1 MAGRCSLYIVP
12 TLIAR
17 MLLGLALVLQGQAAV
32 AGATAMAASGA
43 AAGQTD
49 DGERCHGDC
58 CADGECAPA
67 DCVPAP
73 TPALPAVMLVLASAM
88 VPIDATTP
96 LDVAYV
102 PAPSV
107 PRLRPPIAA

>member
-1 MAGRCSLYIVP
+1 
-12 TLIAR
+12 

-43 AAGQTD
+43 ESEQPGE
-49 DGERCHGDC
+49 GERCQGDC
-58 CADGECAPA
+58 CAEGECAPA

-73 TPALPAVMLVLASAM
+73 APAIPAPGLTLASTLR
-88 VPIDATTP
+88 PHDATSP

-102 PAPSV
+102 PATAAP
-107 PRLRPPIAA
+107 PLRPPIAA